1 MAREFGTTF
10 QYSMPIFKKHNVGCC
25 NWGLVAGKSQTHFGW
40 ATILELQKLKQEGV
54 FLSSEDQIPEPEIWF
69 HDILRKDGSAFDEAE
84 TAFIQEII
92 KE

>member
-1 MAREFGTTF
+1 MVRCLVGHGGFSG
-10 QYSMPIFKKHNVGCC
+10 HCCGCC

-69 HDILRKDGSAFDEAE
+69 HDILRQDG
-84 TAFIQEII
+84 TAFSDEEISFI
-92 KE
+92 KSITSNKELK